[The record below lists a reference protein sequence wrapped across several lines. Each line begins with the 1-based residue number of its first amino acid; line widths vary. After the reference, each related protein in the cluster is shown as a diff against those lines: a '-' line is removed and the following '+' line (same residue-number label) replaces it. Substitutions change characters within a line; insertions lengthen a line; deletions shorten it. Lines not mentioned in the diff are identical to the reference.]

1 MATATLTKIGNSIG
15 AVFPSEVRGNDFRL
29 GDKLLF
35 ERAGDSII
43 VSHARKR
50 PTLDSL
56 MSGYDGEA
64 PELIDLGAPY
74 GRELW

>member
-15 AVFPSEVRGNDFRL
+15 AVFPSEIRGDDFCI

-35 ERAGDSII
+35 ERVGDSII
-43 VSHARKR
+43 VSHVRKR

-56 MSGYDGEA
+56 MSGYNGKA
-64 PELIDLGAPY
+64 PEMVDLGAPY